1 MRKLILITLLSTVS
15 LMNCQPQSQTTSEKS
30 IKEIIHLVEEAAAN
44 RNINLLSQL
53 LHEDYRVVAN
63 RFKGSKSATIISKD
77 AYLSMMESEKIGGTS
92 YKIKFNDI
100 KITAHTAM
108 IDLLFISEESSDMH
122 KYLILIQDEKDQWK
136 IVSDIPVVLE

>member
-1 MRKLILITLLSTVS
+1 MRNLTLITLLSTVS
-15 LMNCQPQSQTTSEKS
+15 LMNCQPQSQTTPEKT
-30 IKEIIHLVEEAAAN
+30 IQQIIGLAEEAAAN

-77 AYLSMMESEKIGGTS
+77 VYLSMMESEKIGGTS
-92 YKIKFNDI
+92 YTIKFNDV

-108 IDLLFISEESSDMH
+108 VDLLFISEESSDMH

-136 IVSDIPVVLE
+136 IVSDIPIVME